1 MKKTILGIILFSA
14 LFIFSGCGNS
24 QPEIAGDDSS
34 IILFYGEECPHCKIV
49 EQYIADNNIKDM
61 LVFSEL
67 EVNHNTANASLMVEK
82 QKACKLNKKNIGAV
96 PFLWTAEKCYLGQ
109 DEIIQFFLFKTQIDI
124 E

>member
-1 MKKTILGIILFSA
+1 MQKTILGIVLFSIV
-14 LFIFSGCGNS
+14 FIFSGCGNS
-24 QPEIAGDDSS
+24 QPETATDNSA

-49 EQYIADNNIKDM
+49 EQYIIDNNIKDA

-67 EVNHNTANASLMVEK
+67 EVNHNTVNANLMVQK
-82 QKACKLNKKNIGAV
+82 QTICKLDKKNIGAI

-109 DEIIQFFLFKTQIDI
+109 DEIIQFFKEQTDI

>member
-1 MKKTILGIILFSA
+1 MKKTFSALILFSA
-14 LFIFSGCGNS
+14 VFIFSGCGNP
-24 QPEIAGDDSS
+24 QPNTTIDNSA

-49 EQYIADNNIKDM
+49 EQYIADNNIKDA

-67 EVNHNTANASLMVEK
+67 EVGHNAANANLMIEK
-82 QKACKLNKKNIGAV
+82 QKICKLDKKNIGAV

-109 DEIIQFFLFKTQIDI
+109 DEIIQFLFFKNQIDI